1 MNTPTS
7 SFTHHL
13 TETLTFDACD
23 GNQQKL
29 FAVRA
34 GINAEDALAHASLL
48 LGCAAANAYET
59 ADNVRGDDKELA
71 LSVVCL
77 IKMAKAALDAVLVR
91 GEGVAKA

>member
-1 MNTPTS
+1 MNTSKS

-13 TETLTFDACD
+13 TETVTFGTCD

-71 LSVVCL
+71 RSVVCL
-77 IKMAKAALDAVLVR
+77 IEMAKAALDAVLVR
-91 GEGVAKA
+91 GEGCHRA